1 MSDVLS
7 QSEID
12 ALFAAMASGGLDEE
26 IIEKPINEEKSAPSA
41 LLEEKLKF
49 TEKDL
54 QLLEYIHK
62 QYAEDL
68 SSNLIKNT
76 EIKVSLE
83 SIQEISYEEFK
94 HSIPCPAAMAIFK
107 LKPFEGY
114 LLFETSVDFISKLA
128 GIYSDKAEKYS
139 EERENF
145 KQIIGSFIKVLE
157 MPWLTTLAVT
167 SQLEYIEEN
176 PANIKEF
183 LPNESV
189 ALLSLSVTFNKGT
202 DLFNICIPYSSVER
216 HLGGLSIRNNFQQM
230 GSSSSFENTLMN
242 IKAVLADINIP
253 LSELIELQKGNV
265 LNTYKP
271 YDSKVKILVEEKH
284 CFDGEA
290 GLFHGRKAV
299 MIMNCLDKDV

>member
-12 ALFAAMASGGLDEE
+12 ALFAAMASGGLNEE
-26 IIEKPINEEKSAPSA
+26 IIEKPINEESNTPSS
-41 LLEEKLKF
+41 LLEGQLKF
-49 TEKDL
+49 SEKDL

-62 QYAEDL
+62 EYAEEL

-114 LLFETSVDFISKLA
+114 LLFETSTDFISKIANL
-128 GIYSDKAEKYS
+128 YSDKAENQRQ
-139 EERENF
+139 EMDTF
-145 KQIIGSFIKVLE
+145 KQITGSFIKYLE
-157 MPWLTTLAVT
+157 KPWGNALAVT
-167 SQLEYIEEN
+167 PLLEYIEEN

-216 HLGGLSIRNNFQQM
+216 HLGGLSIRNDFQQM

-242 IKAVLADINIP
+242 IKAVLADISIP
-253 LSELIELQKGNV
+253 LSELVELQKGVV
-265 LNTYKP
+265 LNTYKT

-299 MIMNCLDKDV
+299 MIKNCLDKDV